1 MKAPHPIRTA
11 KLSIVGPDQY
21 YSWGQCGNLGCCRAL
36 YLLFGF
42 LNKIVVSVGVEPGSN
57 TFVVRSYHDEST
69 ASHPNCEV
77 KHRWARSVL
86 QLGTMWESRV
96 LYGPL
101 LFYFLFRKKKKT
113 AVLSTATTFVV
124 RSYHDESTASHPN
137 CEVKHRWA
145 RSVLQLGTMWE
156 SRVLNGP

>member
-21 YSWGQCGNLGCCRAL
+21 YSWGQCGNLGCCTAL
-36 YLLFGF
+36 LSFVLFYK
-42 LNKIVVSVGVEPGSN
+42 NKNKKRIVIKRKSMAL
-57 TFVVRSYHDEST
+57 VVRSYHDEST

-96 LYGPL
+96 LYG
-101 LFYFLFRKKKKT
+101 LFYFFLQIYFFKYKKKEKKSKIKKAAPT
-113 AVLSTATTFVV
+113 VGLEPTTT
-124 RSYHDESTASHPN
+124 R
-137 CEVKHRWA
+137 
-145 RSVLQLGTMWE
+145 L
-156 SRVLNGP
+156 RVLRSTN